1 MAAKTVKIENKMLG
15 KELIEI
21 AIGDFYMYDE
31 ATGLEYCTT
40 SLSNAEFSSSADKT
54 DVRGGVNNAV
64 LYTIPGEKEVTFTI
78 TDVVNHV
85 DITALKNASS
95 IQEVDSKEM
104 FCYHVPKF
112 YNITI
117 ETTNAKVTLDQEP
130 IAGEKVMVY
139 LEDGTLVG
147 DTKVSLTGKELT
159 ITNTDLNLTSADKVR
174 VMGFKYKVDAKAL
187 YYTIS
192 AEGTTTNLIGVYKK
206 PVFNRK
212 TMKIEYYK
220 VVYYPQVTM
229 DANYTE
235 SDSTTREAVSEE
247 HSFTITKKDTED
259 VLGYVYYEPVE

>member
-1 MAAKTVKIENKMLG
+1 MAVKKENKMLG

-40 SLSNAEFSSSADKT
+40 SLANAEFSSSADKT

-64 LYTIPGEKEVTFTI
+64 LYTIPGEKEVTFTV

-95 IQEVDSKEM
+95 IEEVGTKEM

-112 YNITI
+112 YGVTI
-117 ETTNAKVTLDQEP
+117 EATKAKVTLDQEP
-130 IAGEKVMVY
+130 IAGEKIMLY
-139 LEDGTLVG
+139 RENGTLIEESAV
-147 DTKVSLTGKELT
+147 TLAGKEIT
-159 ITNTDLNLTSADKVR
+159 ITNDTLNLTSADKVR
-174 VMGFKYKVDAKAL
+174 VMGFKYKVDTKAL
-187 YYTIS
+187 YYTIA
-192 AEGTTTNLIGVYKK
+192 AEGTTTNLVGVYKK
-206 PVFNRK
+206 PVYNRK
-212 TMKIEYYK
+212 SMKVEYYK
-220 VVYYPQVTM
+220 VVYYPQITM

-259 VLGYVYYEPVE
+259 VLGYVYYEPVTAE

>member
-1 MAAKTVKIENKMLG
+1 MAVKKENKMLG

-40 SLSNAEFSSSADKT
+40 SLLNAEFSSSADKT

-64 LYTIPGEKEVTFTI
+64 LYTIPGEKEVTFKI

-95 IQEVDSKEM
+95 IEEVSTKEM

-112 YNITI
+112 YGVTI

-130 IAGEKVMVY
+130 LTGEKVMIY
-139 LEDGTLVG
+139 REDGTLIEDSSV
-147 DTKVSLTGKELT
+147 TLKGKEIT
-159 ITNTDLNLTSADKVR
+159 ITNSTLNLTSADKVR
-174 VMGFKYKVDAKAL
+174 VMGFKYKVDTKAL
-187 YYTIS
+187 YYTIA
-192 AEGTTTNLIGVYKK
+192 AEGTTTNLVGVYKK

-212 TMKIEYYK
+212 SMKVEYYK
-220 VVYYPQVTM
+220 VVYYPQITM

-259 VLGYVYYEPVE
+259 VLGYVYYEPFTNA

>member
-1 MAAKTVKIENKMLG
+1 MAVKKENKMLG

-21 AIGDFYMYDE
+21 AIGDLYMYDE

-40 SLSNAEFSSSADKT
+40 SLSSAEFSSSADKT

-64 LYTIPGEKEVTFTI
+64 LYTIPGEKEVTFTV

-112 YNITI
+112 YNVTI
-117 ETTNAKVTLDQEP
+117 QSTNAEVNLDQEP
-130 IAGEKVMVY
+130 ISGEKPMIY
-139 LEDGTLVG
+139 REDGTLIEDGV
-147 DTKVSLTGKELT
+147 VSISGKKIT
-159 ITNTDLNLTSADKVR
+159 ITNSSLNLTSADKVR

-187 YYTIS
+187 YYTIA
-192 AEGTTTNLIGVYKK
+192 AEGTTTNLVAIYKK
-206 PVFNRK
+206 PVYNRK
-212 TMKIEYYK
+212 SMKVEYYK
-220 VVYYPQVTM
+220 VVYYPQITM

-247 HSFTITKKDTED
+247 HSFTITKKDTES
-259 VLGYVYYEPVE
+259 VLGYVYYEPATNA

>member
-1 MAAKTVKIENKMLG
+1 
-15 KELIEI
+15 
-21 AIGDFYMYDE
+21 MYDE
-31 ATGLEYCTT
+31 ASGMEYCTT

-95 IQEVDSKEM
+95 IEEVDSKEM

-112 YNITI
+112 YEISI
-117 ETTNAKVTLDQEP
+117 DSTNAKVTLDHEP
-130 IAGEKVMVY
+130 ITGEKVMVY
-139 LEDGTLVG
+139 REDGTLIE
-147 DTKVSLTGKELT
+147 DSLVSLSGNTLT
-159 ITNTDLNLTSADKVR
+159 IDNTSLGLTSANKFR
-174 VMGFKYKVDAKAL
+174 AMGFKYKVDARAL
-187 YYTIS
+187 YYTI
-192 AEGTTTNLIGVYKK
+192 AAQGTTTNLVGVYKK

-212 TMKIEYYK
+212 TMKVEYYK
-220 VVYYPQVTM
+220 VVYYPQITM

-247 HSFTITKKDTED
+247 HNFTITKKDTED